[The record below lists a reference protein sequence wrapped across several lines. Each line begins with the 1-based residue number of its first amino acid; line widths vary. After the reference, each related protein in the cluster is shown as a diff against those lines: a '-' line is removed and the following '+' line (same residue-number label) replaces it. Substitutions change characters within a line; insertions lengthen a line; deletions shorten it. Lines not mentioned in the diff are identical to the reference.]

1 MGASDVSAWEWTPKR
16 DGDLLPGTDTLER
29 ASNHFAKKCTDHVEF
44 VWICSILFCSH
55 LISPCPTAFPFSLT
69 WKDWDNWVP
78 NGAIGSLEEFI
89 PNSPRPPC
97 MHIWIHRM
105 QVLEKPA
112 DSHAVANT
120 GIRNS
125 ALQHLGGI
133 NLCSGIIMDN
143 CNISFA
149 VSKPMATGKGQASL
163 REAFILRSWYF
174 STFLNYPSMI
184 LTKSQFRARE
194 PERRTWTAFTTLQW
208 SWLPSRWFEGSIR
221 EADRSNNSNR
231 WWVGDKDHGL
241 EGQKVVDS
249 SWEVRK
255 PATVGHFSLSEIR
268 EKQDSK
274 QQWMKIMKAD

>member
-1 MGASDVSAWEWTPKR
+1 
-16 DGDLLPGTDTLER
+16 
-29 ASNHFAKKCTDHVEF
+29 
-44 VWICSILFCSH
+44 
-55 LISPCPTAFPFSLT
+55 
-69 WKDWDNWVP
+69 
-78 NGAIGSLEEFI
+78 
-89 PNSPRPPC
+89 

-133 NLCSGIIMDN
+133 NLCSGIITVIFLLQYLNLWPQERAKLPCGRHSSSVLDISRHPSTIPQWYSPN
-143 CNISFA
+143 LSFA
-149 VSKPMATGKGQASL
+149 LGNQSDERGRPLQL
-163 REAFILRSWYF
+163 FNEAGFHR
-174 STFLNYPSMI
+174 
-184 LTKSQFRARE
+184 
-194 PERRTWTAFTTLQW
+194 
-208 SWLPSRWFEGSIR
+208 EGSIR

-274 QQWMKIMKAD
+274 QPWMKIMKTD